1 MTEIEN
7 NSYSK
12 HFLINKCN
20 SSQKFKILPY
30 YNKSNKHLFLN
41 KNLNENFSFNFNTP
55 KNSKIKKTIF
65 FPNINNITTIS
76 NPFRLKK
83 QKSLKKIKLK
93 ILNESKKNYSNSTE
107 NKNNFNLK
115 TEEYLTKEKKF
126 INDLSKISTS
136 RKKIFP
142 NKTNKNKK
150 NFSPLNTNSKSELN
164 KIITQIHFNQN
175 NKKIQSTIIDL
186 SKQRNKLNKFYQ
198 NIKNLLNKDYEKYYK
213 IPLEDLIQLNN
224 Y

>member
-41 KNLNENFSFNFNTP
+41 KNLKENFSFNFNTP

-76 NPFRLKK
+76 NPFRIKK
-83 QKSLKKIKLK
+83 HKSLKKIKLK
-93 ILNESKKNYSNSTE
+93 ILNEKFNNSIDNNN
-107 NKNNFNLK
+107 NKFNFK
-115 TEEYLTKEKKF
+115 TEEFLNKEKKL
-126 INDLSKISTS
+126 INKSKIS
-136 RKKIFP
+136 KKIIL
-142 NKTNKNKK
+142 KNKINNK
-150 NFSPLNTNSKSELN
+150 KKIKSLSPLNTNSKSELN
-164 KIITQIHFNQN
+164 KIILQIHFNQN
-175 NKKIQSTIIDL
+175 NKQIQSTINDL
-186 SKQRNKLNKFYQ
+186 SKQRKKLNNFYQ
-198 NIKNLLNKDYEKYYK
+198 NIKNLLNKDYEKYYNIQK
-213 IPLEDLIQLNN
+213 LEDLI
-224 Y
+224 

>member
-1 MTEIEN
+1 MTEINN

-76 NPFRLKK
+76 NPFRIKK
-83 QKSLKKIKLK
+83 HKSLKKIKLK
-93 ILNESKKNYSNSTE
+93 ILNEKFNNSIE
-107 NKNNFNLK
+107 NNNNKFNFK
-115 TEEYLTKEKKF
+115 TEEFLNKEKKL
-126 INDLSKISTS
+126 INQSKIS
-136 RKKIFP
+136 KKIIL
-142 NKTNKNKK
+142 KNKINNK
-150 NFSPLNTNSKSELN
+150 KKIKSLSPLNTNSKSELN
-164 KIITQIHFNQN
+164 KIILQIHFNQN
-175 NKKIQSTIIDL
+175 NKQIQSTINDL
-186 SKQRNKLNKFYQ
+186 SKQRKKLNNFYQ
-198 NIKNLLNKDYEKYYK
+198 NIKNLLNKDYEKYYNIQK
-213 IPLEDLIQLNN
+213 LEDLI
-224 Y
+224 

>member
-1 MTEIEN
+1 MTEIE

-20 SSQKFKILPY
+20 SAQKFKILPY
-30 YNKSNKHLFLN
+30 YNKNKQLFLN
-41 KNLNENFSFNFNTP
+41 KNLNENFSFFFTP
-55 KNSKIKKTIF
+55 KNSKTKKTNIN

-164 KIITQIHFNQN
+164 KIITKIHFNQN

-213 IPLEDLIQLNN
+213 IPLEDLIQLNYN
-224 Y
+224 N

>member
-1 MTEIEN
+1 MIEIEN

-76 NPFRLKK
+76 NPFRIKK
-83 QKSLKKIKLK
+83 HKSLKKIKLK
-93 ILNESKKNYSNSTE
+93 ILNEKFNNSIE
-107 NKNNFNLK
+107 NNNNNNKFNFK
-115 TEEYLTKEKKF
+115 TEEFLNKEKKL
-126 INDLSKISTS
+126 INQSKIST
-136 RKKIFP
+136 RKKIFFNI
-142 NKTNKNKK
+142 NKINNKNKK
-150 NFSPLNTNSKSELN
+150 KIKSLSPLNTNSKSELN

-175 NKKIQSTIIDL
+175 NKQIQSTINDL
-186 SKQRNKLNKFYQ
+186 SKQRKKLNKFYQ
-198 NIKNLLNKDYEKYYK
+198 NIKNLLNKDYEKYYNIQK
-213 IPLEDLIQLNN
+213 LEDLI
-224 Y
+224 

>member
-76 NPFRLKK
+76 NPFRIKK
-83 QKSLKKIKLK
+83 HKSLKKIKLK
-93 ILNESKKNYSNSTE
+93 ILNEKFNNSIE
-107 NKNNFNLK
+107 NNNNNKFNFK
-115 TEEYLTKEKKF
+115 TEEFLNKEKKL
-126 INDLSKISTS
+126 INQSKIS
-136 RKKIFP
+136 KKIIL
-142 NKTNKNKK
+142 KNKINNK
-150 NFSPLNTNSKSELN
+150 KKIKSLSPLNTNSKSELN
-164 KIITQIHFNQN
+164 KIILQIHFNQN
-175 NKKIQSTIIDL
+175 NKQIQSTINDL
-186 SKQRNKLNKFYQ
+186 SKQRKKLNNFYQ
-198 NIKNLLNKDYEKYYK
+198 NIKNLLNKDYEKYYNIQK
-213 IPLEDLIQLNN
+213 LEDLI
-224 Y
+224 

>member
-76 NPFRLKK
+76 NPFRIKK
-83 QKSLKKIKLK
+83 HKSLKKIKLK
-93 ILNESKKNYSNSTE
+93 ILNEKSNNSIE
-107 NKNNFNLK
+107 NNNNNNKFNFK
-115 TEEYLTKEKKF
+115 TEEFLNKEKKL
-126 INDLSKISTS
+126 INQSKNS
-136 RKKIFP
+136 KKIIL
-142 NKTNKNKK
+142 KNKINNK
-150 NFSPLNTNSKSELN
+150 KKIKSLSPLNTNSKSELN
-164 KIITQIHFNQN
+164 KIILQIHFNQN
-175 NKKIQSTIIDL
+175 NKQIQSTINDL
-186 SKQRNKLNKFYQ
+186 SKQRKKLNNFYQ
-198 NIKNLLNKDYEKYYK
+198 NIKNLLNKDYEKYYNIQK
-213 IPLEDLIQLNN
+213 LEDLI
-224 Y
+224 

>member
-1 MTEIEN
+1 MTEIE

-20 SSQKFKILPY
+20 SAQKFKILPY
-30 YNKSNKHLFLN
+30 YNKNKQLFLN
-41 KNLNENFSFNFNTP
+41 KNLNENFSFFFTP
-55 KNSKIKKTIF
+55 KNSKTKKTNIN

-142 NKTNKNKK
+142 NKTNKYKK
-150 NFSPLNTNSKSELN
+150 NLSPLNTNSKSELN